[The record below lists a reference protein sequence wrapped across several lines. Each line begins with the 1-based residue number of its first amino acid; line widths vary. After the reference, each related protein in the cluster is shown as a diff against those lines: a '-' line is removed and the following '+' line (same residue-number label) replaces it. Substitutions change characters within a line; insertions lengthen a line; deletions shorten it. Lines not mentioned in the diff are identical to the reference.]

1 MIYPGTDIK
10 FRITATQP
18 DFQLSEDQ
26 FQIVI
31 KDHHG
36 RIRQTLAKS
45 DCFWDDKGNWYF
57 VMDNACRGIYYAYF
71 HGRYDDEDYD
81 DQYRDFTDAQE
92 LCRVGYRGT
101 PVPCKCKHVV
111 QYEQVWTVSVD
122 GEDYLADS
130 DGKYVLTADGKR
142 ICFHSNKS
150 QQIDDMGKV
159 RMQMKGDEFLQLMEG
174 RNPNGEVDTIHEMFD
189 TAQGIGDDKTII
201 EEIEEQVEEDTPERV
216 TPEDL
221 ANFQI

>member
-1 MIYPGTDIK
+1 MIFPGTDIK
-10 FRITATQP
+10 FRITAKQP
-18 DFQLSEDQ
+18 DFQLSED
-26 FQIVI
+26 FFEIVI
-31 KDHHG
+31 KDQHN

-45 DCFWDDKGNWYF
+45 DCFWDDEGNWYF
-57 VMDNACRGIYYAYF
+57 VMDNARRGIYYAYF
-71 HGRYDDEDYD
+71 HGRFEDEDYD
-81 DQYRDFTDAQE
+81 DQQRDFTDAQE
-92 LCRVGYRGT
+92 LCRVGYLGKT
-101 PVPCKCKHVV
+101 CHCKCEHKV

-159 RMQMKGDEFLQLMEG
+159 RMQMTGDEFLKKWEG
-174 RNPNGEVDTIHEMFD
+174 RDQNGEINTVPELMDA
-189 TAQGIGDDKTII
+189 AQGIGDNKTII
-201 EEIEEQVEEDTPERV
+201 EEIGEQVEEDTPERV

>member
-10 FRITATQP
+10 FRITAKHP
-18 DFQLSEDQ
+18 DFQLSED
-26 FQIVI
+26 FFEIVI
-31 KDHHG
+31 IDRHN

-45 DCFWDDKGNWYF
+45 DCFWDDEGNWYF
-57 VMDNACRGIYYAYF
+57 VMDDARRGIYYAYF
-71 HGRYDDEDYD
+71 HGRYDDEDFD

-101 PVPCKCKHVV
+101 PVPCKCKHVI

-142 ICFHSNKS
+142 ICFHSDKS

-159 RMQMKGDEFLQLMEG
+159 RMKITGDEFLKFMEG
-174 RNPNGEVDTIHEMFD
+174 RNPNGEVDTIPEILD
-189 TAQGIGDDKTII
+189 ATQGIGDDKTIKK
-201 EEIEEQVEEDTPERV
+201 EIEQSVEESDVERV

-221 ANFQI
+221 DNFEV